1 MAYALL
7 LRFDVS
13 GPCPMLVRDDER
25 LDRGDG
31 VRYRFVAQADTWE
44 DAEAIR
50 QQLQQQIDARE
61 LEAGFAGG
69 QGSLF
74 LTRRTR
80 GGHSPA

>member
-7 LRFDVS
+7 LRFDPA
-13 GPCPMLVRDDER
+13 GPCPVLVRDDER

-31 VRYRFVAQADTWE
+31 VRYRFVAEADTWE

-50 QQLQQQIDARE
+50 QQLERQIEARE

-69 QGSLF
+69 PASLP
-74 LTRRTR
+74 LTDRVR
-80 GGHSPA
+80 GRQSPA

>member
-13 GPCPMLVRDDER
+13 GPCPVLVRADER

-31 VRYRFVAQADTWE
+31 VRYRFVAEAETWE

-50 QQLQQQIDARE
+50 HELQQQIDARE
-61 LEAGFAGG
+61 LEAGFVRG

>member
-7 LRFDVS
+7 LRFDS
-13 GPCPMLVRDDER
+13 AGPCPVLVRDDER
-25 LDRGDG
+25 LDRSDG
-31 VRYRFVAQADTWE
+31 VRYRFVAEADTWK

-50 QQLQQQIDARE
+50 RQLERQIEARE

-74 LTRRTR
+74 LTRRTG

>member
-31 VRYRFVAQADTWE
+31 VRYRFVAEADTWE

-61 LEAGFAGG
+61 LEAGFAGRR
-69 QGSLF
+69 GSLF
-74 LTRRTR
+74 LTRRSR